1 MKYLICT
8 IALASGISYAQTYDL
23 YTTESNRRAYS
34 QPIGGLNESE
44 REQFA
49 QGRSL
54 FNQMWVVSPSTDT
67 EVDGLG
73 PFYNRLSCAACHPAN
88 GRGRAPDNDSDEMRS
103 MLVRLSRPALGEH
116 GSLKP
121 ESSYGEQLNE
131 QGIPGI
137 QGEGQAHIHYIETDM
152 PLNDGTVVKL
162 RYPQLQFS
170 QANYGSMQGLLT
182 SARVA
187 PSIVGLGL
195 LDQVP
200 ETEILAWSDPYDVN
214 QDGISGRPNFVW
226 DTEQQVSKLGRF
238 GLKANVPSL
247 KQQIAGAFI
256 GDMGITSWL
265 YPQENCPTTIAAC
278 ASLPN
283 GGTPELSLAQLQAIT
298 FFHQSL
304 AVPRP
309 RHGDDPQVQYGKQ
322 LFNRLGCA
330 SCHRPELH
338 TRADAQPSFLAK
350 QTIAPYTD
358 LLLHDMGEPLS
369 DGRPDFQ
376 ASGQEWRTPPLW
388 GIGLAETVGEQ
399 VNYLHDGRA
408 RTLTEAILWHWGEA
422 RNSQT
427 AFRQLNPPAR
437 EALLAFLSSL

>member
-23 YTTESNRRAYS
+23 YTTESNRRSYS

-54 FNQMWVVSPSTDT
+54 FNQMWVVSPSTDA

-103 MLVRLSRPALGEH
+103 MLVRLSRPELGSH
-116 GSLKP
+116 GTLKP
-121 ESSYGEQLNE
+121 DPLYGDQLNE

-137 QGEGQAHIHYIETDM
+137 QGEGQARIHYIETDM
-152 PLNDGTVVKL
+152 PLNEGIVVKL

-170 QANYGSMQGLLT
+170 QTHYGSMQGLLT

-195 LDQVP
+195 LDQVS
-200 ETEILAWSDPYDVN
+200 ETDILANADPYDIN
-214 QDGISGRPNFVW
+214 QDGISGRPNIVW
-226 DTEQQVSKLGRF
+226 DTEAQRTNLGRF
-238 GLKANVPSL
+238 GLKANVASL
-247 KQQIAGAFI
+247 KQQIAGAFS
-256 GDMGITSWL
+256 GDMGITSIL
-265 YPQENCPTTIAAC
+265 YPQENCSQQLTAC
-278 ASLPN
+278 HTLAN
-283 GGTPELSLAQLQAIT
+283 GGVPELSLAQLEAIT

-309 RHGDDPQVQYGKQ
+309 RYNNDPQVLLGKQ
-322 LFNRLGCA
+322 FFNRIGCV
-330 SCHRPELH
+330 SCHRAELH
-338 TRADAQPSFLAK
+338 TSPSAQPQFLAN

-369 DGRPDFQ
+369 DGRPDYQ

-388 GIGLAETVGEQ
+388 GIGLAETVGEH

-408 RTLTEAILWHWGEA
+408 RNLTEAILWHWGEA
-422 RNSQT
+422 RSSQT
-427 AFRQLNPPAR
+427 AFRALSTEERA
-437 EALLAFLSSL
+437 ALLSFLQAL